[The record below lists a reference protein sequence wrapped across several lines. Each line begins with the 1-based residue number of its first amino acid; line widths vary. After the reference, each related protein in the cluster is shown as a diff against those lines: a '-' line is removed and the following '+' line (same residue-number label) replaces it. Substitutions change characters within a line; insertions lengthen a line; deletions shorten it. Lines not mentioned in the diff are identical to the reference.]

1 MTAMNDNEPQATP
14 DTPSAQRHLA
24 RANPAGMLAVALFLA
39 LLLSLG
45 YLVLRDFL
53 IPLVW
58 GAVLVYAS
66 WPLYRWLHR
75 RIGSHDN
82 LAAGLMTIVLTTAL
96 VIPLLA
102 ITVMLGDELAGALRT
117 VQARLAQGPLT
128 LPAPLAD
135 IPWLGNQLTLL
146 LERLTGD
153 PATLR
158 DWLVAQGSPW
168 LAEARGLLGAIGR
181 NVFKLG
187 ITLLALFFL
196 FRDGERILSQSQRVL
211 RRFLGARVEGYWR
224 AVTATTQG
232 VVYGLVLTALAQG
245 ALAGVGYWVAG
256 LGTPVLLGALTA
268 LLALIPFGAPLVW
281 GAAGLWLLATGKLWA
296 GIGLLLWGALIVS
309 MIDNVIRPLAIS
321 SAARVPF
328 FLVLLGVFGGLRA
341 FGLVGLFL
349 GPIVLTVMLAV
360 WREWLEERLPAA
372 RPDKA
377 DDPDQDRPAMMD

>member
-1 MTAMNDNEPQATP
+1 MNDNEQQATP
-14 DTPSAQRHLA
+14 VTPSAERHRA
-24 RANPAGMLAVALFLA
+24 RINPIGMLAVGLFLA
-39 LLLSLG
+39 LLLSLS

-58 GAVLVYAS
+58 GTVLVYSS
-66 WPLYRWLHR
+66 WPLYRWLR
-75 RIGSHDN
+75 MRLGGRDS
-82 LAAGLMTIVLTTAL
+82 LAAGLMTVLLTTAL

-102 ITVMLGDELAGALRT
+102 VTVMLGDELAGAYRT
-117 VQARLAQGPLT
+117 AQARLDQGPLT
-128 LPAPLAD
+128 LPTSLAE
-135 IPWLGNQLTLL
+135 IPWLGNQLTAL
-146 LERLTGD
+146 LERLAGD
-153 PATLR
+153 PTAIR
-158 DWLVAQGSPW
+158 DWLAAQGSPW
-168 LAEARGLLGAIGR
+168 LDEARGVLGAIGR

-196 FRDGERILSQSQRVL
+196 FRDGERVVSESQRVL
-211 RRFLGARVEGYWR
+211 QRFLGARVKGYWR

-245 ALAGVGYWVAG
+245 VLAGLGYWVAG
-256 LGTPVLLGALTA
+256 LDSPVLLGALTA
-268 LLALIPFGAPLVW
+268 LLALVPFGAPLVW
-281 GAAGLWLLATGKLWA
+281 GAAGLWLLAMGEIWS

-321 SAARVPF
+321 STAQVPF

-360 WREWLEERLPAA
+360 WREWLGDRLQAA
-372 RPDKA
+372 E
-377 DDPDQDRPAMMD
+377 PDQGGAPDQERPATLD